1 MNNESNK
8 LVLGSSEAHINRPV
22 IFIYIYIY
30 VCKKGVIRLW
40 EKRVESSGESDRQ
53 NQERIVD
60 EINGVRAPQYTR
72 KWERALTPHRGRPL
86 NLGVATQIAATR
98 ESEGAP
104 TARHS
109 SYSLYYYIIFPFPYC
124 VYIHTQNWTLFLN
137 VCT

>member
-1 MNNESNK
+1 M
-8 LVLGSSEAHINRPV
+8 
-22 IFIYIYIY
+22 
-30 VCKKGVIRLW
+30 
-40 EKRVESSGESDRQ
+40 ESSGESDRQ

-60 EINGVRAPQYTR
+60 EINGVRAQYTR

-109 SYSLYYYIIFPFPYC
+109 SSSLYYYIIFPFPYFLFT
-124 VYIHTQNWTLFLN
+124 YILRTQLYFLN
-137 VCT
+137 VLNTQLISVLHIFI

>member
-1 MNNESNK
+1 MSKKKK
-8 LVLGSSEAHINRPV
+8 LSQKI
-22 IFIYIYIY
+22 
-30 VCKKGVIRLW
+30 
-40 EKRVESSGESDRQ
+40 VESSGESDRQ

-60 EINGVRAPQYTR
+60 EINGVRAQYTR

-109 SYSLYYYIIFPFPYC
+109 SYNITICCFYIQNSILLEKY
-124 VYIHTQNWTLFLN
+124 VNIQRSNIYILFINTQ
-137 VCT
+137 

>member
-1 MNNESNK
+1 M
-8 LVLGSSEAHINRPV
+8 
-22 IFIYIYIY
+22 
-30 VCKKGVIRLW
+30 
-40 EKRVESSGESDRQ
+40 ESSGESDRQ

-60 EINGVRAPQYTR
+60 EINGVRAQYTR

-109 SYSLYYYIIFPFPYC
+109 SSSLYYYISISLFL
-124 VYIHTQNWTLFLN
+124 VYIHTQNSTLFLN
-137 VCT
+137 VLNTQLISVLHIFI